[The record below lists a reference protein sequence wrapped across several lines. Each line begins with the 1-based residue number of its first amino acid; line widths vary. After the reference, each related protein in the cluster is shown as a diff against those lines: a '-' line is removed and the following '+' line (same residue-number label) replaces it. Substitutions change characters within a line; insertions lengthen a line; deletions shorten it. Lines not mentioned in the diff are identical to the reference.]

1 MMAPGSIDGSNQW
14 VEQSS
19 LARAIED
26 AMVAAKVINLD
37 KEASATTKDRRNSFV
52 AIATGLIDY
61 LKSNMELDLAANALG
76 PGGGNVPAVAK
87 TLTGVVK

>member
-1 MMAPGSIDGSNQW
+1 MAPGSIDGSNQW
-14 VEQSS
+14 VEASS

-61 LKSNMELDLAANALG
+61 LKANMELDLAANALG

-87 TLTGVVK
+87 TLTGVVR